1 MYYISCCL
9 GKIRKNNKE
18 IESKSKSSSFS
29 LTLFTNSDEKSQ
41 GKIVQNLTTD
51 AEGYEKSSVEGGGLE
66 SRERKSEFLP
76 LYIEE
81 DGILKDT
88 GKKIEVIT

>member
-9 GKIRKNNKE
+9 GKIRKSNKE
-18 IESKSKSSSFS
+18 AGSKSSSSS
-29 LTLFTNSDEKSQ
+29 LTLFTNSNEKSK
-41 GKIVQNLTTD
+41 GKTEQNLTTD
-51 AEGYEKSSVEGGGLE
+51 AEGYEKSIIEIGGLE
-66 SRERKSEFLP
+66 RKERKSEFLP